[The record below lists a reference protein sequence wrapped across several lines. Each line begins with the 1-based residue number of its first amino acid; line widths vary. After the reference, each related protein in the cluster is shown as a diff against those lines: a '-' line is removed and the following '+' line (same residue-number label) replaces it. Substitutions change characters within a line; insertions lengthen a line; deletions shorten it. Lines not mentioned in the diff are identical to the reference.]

1 MSAPFLPERR
11 ATIEGV
17 ECFIV
22 ADAIATGAPVEGMV
36 LLDDGSQSWRIL
48 CSLAHLSAVRGS
60 HRGLPLYGFW
70 QVLEAS
76 GVWHP
81 STPLQAYQDENGNG
95 QFVFS
100 DDAQIVTGEVV
111 HGKLVSTPVAKVED
125 EQPQWLDLAAVG
137 ERLKLPRR
145 QAETS
150 AERLERIHAAA
161 TRKWTRAGMVA
172 AAAALS
178 FFAAEQLGQFVEAGR
193 GEELARLQHEAR
205 ALQAA
210 RSRAAGGRLQRL
222 PDQSARLDQ
231 LLRLTLLD
239 PELRVERSLARG
251 LNGALTVRIRR
262 QAYENFL
269 AETIKDARYL
279 QTGGVELPLP
289 RPVPAQPVSPRS

>member
-1 MSAPFLPERR
+1 MDAPFLPEQR

-48 CSLAHLSAVRGS
+48 CSLAHMTAVRAA
-60 HRGLPLYGFW
+60 HAGLPLYGFW

-76 GVWHP
+76 GVWRP
-81 STPLQAYQDENGNG
+81 STPLQAYRDQDGNG

-111 HGKLVSTPVAKVED
+111 RGKLVSTPVAKVDDAEP
-125 EQPQWLDLAAVG
+125 EWLDLATVV

-145 QAETS
+145 QAETG
-150 AERLERIHAAA
+150 AERLERAHTAAKKKWARVAAA
-161 TRKWTRAGMVA
+161 A

-193 GEELARLQHEAR
+193 GQELARLQDEAR

-210 RSRAAGGRLQRL
+210 GRRAAAGRLERL

-231 LLRLTLLD
+231 LLRLTLIE
-239 PELRVERSLARG
+239 PGLRVERSLSRG
-251 LNGALTVRIRR
+251 LKDALTVRIRR
-262 QAYENFL
+262 RTYENFMS
-269 AETIKDARYL
+269 EQDGDARYL
-279 QTGGVELPLP
+279 QSGDVELVL
-289 RPVPAQPVSPRS
+289 RQP